1 MHKIAIIGGGPGGL
15 FTTYLLQRKA
25 AHALSITVFEASD
38 RIGGKILT
46 KQFSTAPVRYEAGAA
61 ELYGYSKVG
70 SDPLHHLV
78 RTLGLPTISLHGQ
91 TVVLGDRI
99 MRTTQDIRRHFGRR
113 TLKEIKRF
121 QAFGK
126 SHVSPRE
133 YYDAGWPDDNR
144 HVLTTRSF
152 ETVLAGIR
160 DDMALRYVKVA
171 VHSDLASEPHQV
183 SGLFGIQN
191 TLLTDPSYVQLYS
204 IHGGLER
211 LTQGVAQQLRARIQ
225 VNCPVVGVQKSTKD
239 GYDVLYQDGNQTAS
253 ETFDTIV
260 LALPVCW
267 FPTIEWRDRKLRRA
281 MQDHHAYYSNP
292 AHYLRITL
300 LFRRP
305 FWRHLLFD
313 SYFQLDA
320 FGGCCVY
327 DEGAKQEAEPYGV
340 LSWLVAGTH
349 AMLNGNLDDRTL
361 VRKALESLPA
371 ALSEGP
377 QLLLE
382 GCIDRWVGAVTAH
395 APGRQIRGA
404 KIRHTPEPR
413 DHPRL
418 FVVGDYLFDATIN
431 GTLDSAEI
439 VSDLVLRSVRRS
451 NGLFTGSTTNAAE
464 TYQAGGSG
472 WPERGTTHSEPAI
485 AQHSLNDGSQ

>member
-451 NGLFTGSTTNAAE
+451 NGLFTRSTTNAAE
-464 TYQAGGSG
+464 TFQAGGSG

-485 AQHSLNDGSQ
+485 VQHSLDDRSQ